1 MSMLDRVQ
9 RGPTEEPARLLIY
22 GTEKIGKTT
31 ILASI
36 PACITV
42 TAEDGGG
49 DLNYERVVVQDWIE
63 VRRTVRDLIE
73 APHPY
78 RTLGLDSLSALEGM
92 LTIWICEEANVST
105 IEAVGGGF
113 GKGYTAA
120 AEEWRDFLRD
130 LDRLRE
136 RRRMAVVAVAHS
148 HIRQA
153 TDPGAAAPYD
163 RYELRLDKRAAAL
176 WTAWVD
182 GLLFA
187 CIDAVVVTASANK
200 RAKADPNAKGRVQGD
215 GKRVICTVKSAAYD
229 AGIRFSG
236 IPEELPMSWKDLAA
250 ALRWD
255 AREKGWRPDTA
266 LEPIRAA
273 ASAAKARGVAGS
285 VIVETARR
293 HGATVGRTGIE
304 ACPAGQTEALTA
316 ALSEL
321 TGTPSTDGAA
331 GGAK

>member
-1 MSMLDRVQ
+1 MSMLDRIQ

-36 PACITV
+36 PACITI

-63 VRRTVRDLIE
+63 VRRTVGDLID

-92 LTIWICEEANVST
+92 LTTWICDQADVDS
-105 IEAVGGGF
+105 IEKVGGGF
-113 GKGYTAA
+113 GKGYTAMV
-120 AEEWRDFLRD
+120 EEWRSFLRD
-130 LDRLRE
+130 LDCLRD

-153 TDPGAAAPYD
+153 TDPGADASYD
-163 RYELRLDKRAAAL
+163 RYEVRLDKRAAAL
-176 WTAWVD
+176 WTSWVD

-187 CIDAVVVTASANK
+187 CIDAVVITPTLRKKGKEVQ
-200 RAKADPNAKGRVQGD
+200 DPNAKGRVKGD

-236 IPEELPMSWKDLAA
+236 VPEELPMSWKELAL
-250 ALRWD
+250 ALRWE
-255 AREKGWRPDTA
+255 AREKAWRPDIA
-266 LEPIRAA
+266 LEPVRAA
-273 ASAAKARGVAGS
+273 ASAAKARGVPGS
-285 VIVETARR
+285 AIVETARQ

-304 ACPAGQTEALTA
+304 VCPPGQAEALIA
-316 ALSEL
+316 ALAKLPAAERSE
-321 TGTPSTDGAA
+321 
-331 GGAK
+331 GGGSK

>member
-1 MSMLDRVQ
+1 
-9 RGPTEEPARLLIY
+9 
-22 GTEKIGKTT
+22 
-31 ILASI
+31 
-36 PACITV
+36 
-42 TAEDGGG
+42 
-49 DLNYERVVVQDWIE
+49 
-63 VRRTVRDLIE
+63 
-73 APHPY
+73 
-78 RTLGLDSLSALEGM
+78 
-92 LTIWICEEANVST
+92 
-105 IEAVGGGF
+105 
-113 GKGYTAA
+113 
-120 AEEWRDFLRD
+120 
-130 LDRLRE
+130 
-136 RRRMAVVAVAHS
+136 
-148 HIRQA
+148 
-153 TDPGAAAPYD
+153 
-163 RYELRLDKRAAAL
+163 
-176 WTAWVD
+176 VD

>member
-36 PACITV
+36 PACITI

-49 DLNYERVVVQDWIE
+49 DLDYERVVVQDWIE
-63 VRRTVRDLIE
+63 VRRTVAELLS
-73 APHPY
+73 APHAY

-92 LTIWICEEANVST
+92 LMSWVCSEAGVSS
-105 IEAVGGGF
+105 IESVGGGF
-113 GKGYTAA
+113 GKGFTSA
-120 AEEWRDFLRD
+120 AEEWKSFLAD
-130 LDRLRE
+130 LDRLRD

-148 HIRQA
+148 HVRQA

-229 AGIRFSG
+229 AGIRYSG
-236 IPEELPMSWKDLAA
+236 VPEELPMSWRDLSA

-255 AREKGWRPDTA
+255 AREKGWRPDIA
-266 LEPIRAA
+266 LEPVRAA

-285 VIVETARR
+285 AIVETARQ

-304 ACPAGQTEALTA
+304 ACPTGQVEALVT
-316 ALSEL
+316 ALSKL
-321 TGTPSTDGAA
+321 TAPEGA